1 MTDDHYRPAD
11 GGGVLG
17 AAIAAVMLI
26 MAGLALMV
34 LENYQDARQGAVT
47 VSTLQQR

>member
-11 GGGVLG
+11 DGGVLSV
-17 AAIAAVMLI
+17 AIAAVMLI

-34 LENYQDARQGAVT
+34 LENYQADRQSAVT